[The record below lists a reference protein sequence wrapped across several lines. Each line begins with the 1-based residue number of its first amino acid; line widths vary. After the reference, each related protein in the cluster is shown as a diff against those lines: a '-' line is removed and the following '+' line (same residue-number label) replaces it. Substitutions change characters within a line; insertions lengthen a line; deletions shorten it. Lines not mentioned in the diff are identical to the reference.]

1 MIARLQNLWETLRT
15 SLWFFPSTIGLV
27 GALLVWVA
35 LSVHLD
41 LGEEV
46 WWLYG
51 GSREAA
57 SNLLSSFLNSLITVA
72 ALAISITMVVL
83 TLAAQQLGPRLIR
96 TFVASWQ
103 TQVSLGI
110 FVAAILYLVL
120 LLRSLPAPEGANP
133 SVPNLAV
140 TIGTGFVI
148 LCTFALLFFTHFLSR
163 SIVAD
168 TMIERVGSE
177 LDSAAK
183 RLLPDEAGDNLPME
197 LIERTAGGEREKL
210 SLDRGGY
217 VQSVDYQAIAEAAG
231 EQNAVLY
238 LHFRAGSFLL
248 PRDEHVALLKGR
260 PSEKLTDALARA
272 VSIGSQRT
280 TPQDLEY
287 AIRQLVEVAM
297 RGMYMWDVYTC
308 TAVLDR
314 LALSLGK
321 IMTLGTQQRGWRD
334 KDGAVRLLAES
345 VSFESISDE
354 AFNQIRQGG
363 EKFPAVLI
371 HLAWI
376 LERLFLQAGTDM
388 QRRVLAR
395 HARMVVEAGR
405 RAIPEPSDMQA
416 LEQQAPEALA
426 FALNG
431 AGRPGYEPLSP

>member
-1 MIARLQNLWETLRT
+1 MLNLWETLRT
-15 SLWFFPSTIGLV
+15 SLWFFPSAIALV
-27 GALLVWVA
+27 GALFAWLA

-41 LGEEV
+41 LGRDV

-51 GSREAA
+51 GGREAA

-83 TLAAQQLGPRLIR
+83 TLAAQQLGPRLIP

-103 TQVSLGI
+103 TQLSLGI

-120 LLRSLPAPEGANP
+120 VLRSMPAAENTNA

-163 SIVAD
+163 SIIAD
-168 TMIERVGSE
+168 TVIERVGRE
-177 LDSAAK
+177 LDAAAE
-183 RLLPDEAGDNLPME
+183 RLLPDEGGDDMPME
-197 LIERTAGGEREKL
+197 LIERTAGGEGEKL
-210 SLDRGGY
+210 GLNWGGY
-217 VQSVDYQAIAEAAG
+217 AQLIDYQAIAHAAG
-231 EQNAVLY
+231 EHDAVLH

-248 PRDEHVALLKGR
+248 PDGEHVTLLKGKR
-260 PSEKLTDALARA
+260 SEELQNTLTRA

-297 RGMYMWDVYTC
+297 RGMYVWDLYTC

-314 LALSLGK
+314 LALSLTA
-321 IMTLGTQQRGWRD
+321 IMKRGAQQRVWRD
-334 KDGAVRLLAES
+334 EDGTVRLLAES
-345 VSFESISDE
+345 VSFQSVSDE

-376 LERLFLQAGTDM
+376 LEQLFHQARTAT
-388 QRRVLAR
+388 QRRILAK
-395 HARMVVEAGR
+395 HSRMIVEAGR
-405 RAIPEPSDMQA
+405 RTILQPADLEA
-416 LEQQAPEALA
+416 LERQAPNALA
-426 FALNG
+426 FLAEDG
-431 AGRPGYEPLSP
+431 PVQ